1 MKKTVFFCIGLTISA
16 SLFAATGSNTKK
28 TSKAKTTVT
37 KTASTKKSA
46 STSKNANAKKETKDK
61 KNTETKK
68 NTGSKTES
76 KKGTVNSKNSKSN
89 TTKNKDTSSK
99 ETKKST
105 VSTKSTKT
113 TKETKTATARS
124 RKTETAK
131 PKRTASVVASSSWE
145 ETGNATEVSVER
157 EVANQGS
164 VMITNLNTMY
174 QNKDEN
180 INVTPRNKEV
190 ANTFEK
196 EIEERE
202 KYTHFQTGMASYYGG
217 SCHGKKTANGEIF
230 NENSLT
236 AAHKTLPFG
245 TKVKVTNLDNGKS
258 VVVRINNRG
267 PYSKGR
273 VIDLSKAAFSKI
285 ASTSKGVTRV
295 KLEVAKY
302 YNKDK
307 LKLYLL

>member
-37 KTASTKKSA
+37 KTASTKKSETKKST
-46 STSKNANAKKETKDK
+46 STSKNANAKKETKDN
-61 KNTETKK
+61 KNTENKR

-76 KKGTVNSKNSKSN
+76 KRGTVNSKNSKSN

-105 VSTKSTKT
+105 VSTKSTKSTKT
-113 TKETKTATARS
+113 TKETKTATTRS
-124 RKTETAK
+124 RETETAK

-145 ETGNATEVSVER
+145 ETGNATEMSVER
-157 EVANQGS
+157 ETVNQGS

-190 ANTFEK
+190 ADTFEK
-196 EIEERE
+196 EIEERSQ
-202 KYTHFQTGMASYYGG
+202 YTHFQTGMASYYGG
-217 SCHGKKTANGEIF
+217 SWHGKKTANGEIF

-295 KLEVAKY
+295 KLEVAK
-302 YNKDK
+302 
-307 LKLYLL
+307 

>member
-16 SLFAATGSNTKK
+16 SLFAATSSNTKK
-28 TSKAKTTVT
+28 TAKTKTTVT

-61 KNTETKK
+61 KNTENKK

-174 QNKDEN
+174 QNKGEN

-196 EIEERE
+196 EIEERSQ
-202 KYTHFQTGMASYYGG
+202 YTHFQTGMASYYGG
-217 SCHGKKTANGEIF
+217 SWHGKKTANGEIF

-245 TKVKVTNLDNGKS
+245 TRVKVTNLDNGKS

-273 VIDLSKAAFSKI
+273 IIDLSKAAFSRI
-285 ASTSKGVTRV
+285 ASISKGVTRV
-295 KLEVAKY
+295 KLEVAK
-302 YNKDK
+302 
-307 LKLYLL
+307 

>member
-28 TSKAKTTVT
+28 TAKAKMTVT
-37 KTASTKKSA
+37 KTAATKKAETKKST
-46 STSKNANAKKETKDK
+46 SNSKNANAKKETKDK
-61 KNTETKK
+61 KNTENKK

-76 KKGTVNSKNSKSN
+76 KKGTVNSKNSKNN
-89 TTKNKDTSSK
+89 TTKNKNTSK
-99 ETKKST
+99 AETKKGT
-105 VSTKSTKT
+105 VSTKSTKS
-113 TKETKTATARS
+113 TKETKTAATRS
-124 RKTETAK
+124 RKTETSK
-131 PKRTASVVASSSWE
+131 PKRTTSVAASSSWE
-145 ETGNATEVSVER
+145 ETKNAAEVTVEK
-157 EVANQGS
+157 EKASQES
-164 VMITNLNTMY
+164 VMVTNLNTIY
-174 QNKDEN
+174 QNKEEN
-180 INVTPRNKEV
+180 LNVNSKNKAV
-190 ANTFEK
+190 ADTFEK
-196 EIEERE
+196 VIEERE

-217 SCHGKKTANGEIF
+217 SWHGKKTANGEIF

-295 KLEVAKY
+295 KLEVAK
-302 YNKDK
+302 
-307 LKLYLL
+307 

>member
-16 SLFAATGSNTKK
+16 SLFAATSSNTKK

-61 KNTETKK
+61 KNTENKK

-113 TKETKTATARS
+113 TKETKTVSTRS
-124 RKTETAK
+124 RKAETAK
-131 PKRTASVVASSSWE
+131 PKRTAGVVAASSSWE
-145 ETGNATEVSVER
+145 ETKNAAEVTVEK
-157 EVANQGS
+157 EKASQGS
-164 VMITNLNTMY
+164 VMVTNLNTIY
-174 QNKDEN
+174 QNKEEN
-180 INVTPRNKEV
+180 LNVNSKNKEV
-190 ANTFEK
+190 SDTFEK
-196 EIEERE
+196 VIEERE

-217 SCHGKKTANGEIF
+217 SWHGKKTTNGEIF

-273 VIDLSKAAFSKI
+273 VIDLSKAAFSRI
-285 ASTSKGVTRV
+285 ASISKGVTRV
-295 KLEVAKY
+295 KLEVAK
-302 YNKDK
+302 
-307 LKLYLL
+307 

>member
-113 TKETKTATARS
+113 TKETKTVSTRS
-124 RKTETAK
+124 RKAETAK
-131 PKRTASVVASSSWE
+131 PKRTAGVVAASSSWE
-145 ETGNATEVSVER
+145 ETKNAAEVTVEK
-157 EVANQGS
+157 EKASQGS
-164 VMITNLNTMY
+164 VMVTNLNTIY
-174 QNKDEN
+174 QNKEEN
-180 INVTPRNKEV
+180 LNVNSKNKAV
-190 ANTFEK
+190 ADTFEK
-196 EIEERE
+196 VIEERE

-217 SCHGKKTANGEIF
+217 SWHGKKTANGEIF

-295 KLEVAKY
+295 KLEVAK
-302 YNKDK
+302 
-307 LKLYLL
+307 

>member
-113 TKETKTATARS
+113 TKETKTVSTRS
-124 RKTETAK
+124 RKAETAK
-131 PKRTASVVASSSWE
+131 PKRTAGVVAASSWE
-145 ETGNATEVSVER
+145 ETGNATEMSVER
-157 EVANQGS
+157 ETVNQGS

-190 ANTFEK
+190 ADTFEK
-196 EIEERE
+196 EIEERSQ
-202 KYTHFQTGMASYYGG
+202 YTHFQTGMASYYGG
-217 SCHGKKTANGEIF
+217 SWHGKKTANGEIF

-295 KLEVAKY
+295 KLEVAK
-302 YNKDK
+302 
-307 LKLYLL
+307 

>member
-16 SLFAATGSNTKK
+16 SLFAATSSNTKK

-61 KNTETKK
+61 KNTENKK

-196 EIEERE
+196 EIEERSQ
-202 KYTHFQTGMASYYGG
+202 YTHFQTGMASYYGG
-217 SCHGKKTANGEIF
+217 SWHGKKTANGEIF

-245 TKVKVTNLDNGKS
+245 TRVKVTNLDNGKS

-295 KLEVAKY
+295 KLEVAK
-302 YNKDK
+302 
-307 LKLYLL
+307 

>member
-61 KNTETKK
+61 KNTENKK

-164 VMITNLNTMY
+164 VMVTNLNTMY
-174 QNKDEN
+174 QNKDED

-196 EIEERE
+196 EIEERSQ
-202 KYTHFQTGMASYYGG
+202 YTHFQTGMASYYGG
-217 SCHGKKTANGEIF
+217 SWHGKKTANGEIF

-245 TKVKVTNLDNGKS
+245 TRVKVTNLDNGKS

-273 VIDLSKAAFSKI
+273 VIDLSKVAFSRI
-285 ASTSKGVTRV
+285 ASISKGVTRV
-295 KLEVAKY
+295 KLEVAK
-302 YNKDK
+302 
-307 LKLYLL
+307 

>member
-89 TTKNKDTSSK
+89 TTKNKDTSGK
-99 ETKKST
+99 ETKKGT
-105 VSTKSTKT
+105 VSTKNSKS
-113 TKETKTATARS
+113 TKETKTVSTRS
-124 RKTETAK
+124 RKTETSK
-131 PKRTASVVASSSWE
+131 PKRTTSVAASSSWE
-145 ETGNATEVSVER
+145 ETKNAAEVTVEK
-157 EVANQGS
+157 EKASQGS
-164 VMITNLNTMY
+164 VMVTNLNTIY
-174 QNKDEN
+174 QNKEEN
-180 INVTPRNKEV
+180 LNVNSKNKAV
-190 ANTFEK
+190 ADTFEK
-196 EIEERE
+196 VIEERE

-217 SCHGKKTANGEIF
+217 SWHGKKTANGEIF

-258 VVVRINNRG
+258 VVVRINDRG

-273 VIDLSKAAFSKI
+273 VIDLSKVAFSRI

-295 KLEVAKY
+295 KLEVAK
-302 YNKDK
+302 
-307 LKLYLL
+307 

>member
-16 SLFAATGSNTKK
+16 YLFAATSSNTKK
-28 TSKAKTTVT
+28 TSKAKTTVI

-89 TTKNKDTSSK
+89 TTKNKDTSGK
-99 ETKKST
+99 ETKKGT
-105 VSTKSTKT
+105 VSTKNSKS
-113 TKETKTATARS
+113 TKETKTVSTRS
-124 RKTETAK
+124 RKTETSK
-131 PKRTASVVASSSWE
+131 PKRTTSVAASSSWE
-145 ETGNATEVSVER
+145 ETKNAAEVTVEK
-157 EVANQGS
+157 EKVSQES
-164 VMITNLNTMY
+164 VMVTNLNTIY
-174 QNKDEN
+174 QNKEEN
-180 INVTPRNKEV
+180 LNVNSKNKAV
-190 ANTFEK
+190 ADTFEK
-196 EIEERE
+196 VIEERE

-217 SCHGKKTANGEIF
+217 SWHGKKTANGEIF

-295 KLEVAKY
+295 KLEVAK
-302 YNKDK
+302 
-307 LKLYLL
+307 

>member
-1 MKKTVFFCIGLTISA
+1 MKKTLFFCIGLTISA
-16 SLFAATGSNTKK
+16 SLFAAPNSNTKK
-28 TSKAKTTVT
+28 TSKAKTTVI

-89 TTKNKDTSSK
+89 TTKNKDTSGK
-99 ETKKST
+99 ETKKGT
-105 VSTKSTKT
+105 VSTKNSKS
-113 TKETKTATARS
+113 TKETKTVSTRS
-124 RKTETAK
+124 RKTETSK
-131 PKRTASVVASSSWE
+131 PKRTTSVAASSSWE
-145 ETGNATEVSVER
+145 ETKNAAEVTVEK
-157 EVANQGS
+157 EKVSQES
-164 VMITNLNTMY
+164 VMVTNLNTIY
-174 QNKDEN
+174 QNKEEN
-180 INVTPRNKEV
+180 LNVNSKNKAV
-190 ANTFEK
+190 ADTFEK
-196 EIEERE
+196 VIEERE

-217 SCHGKKTANGEIF
+217 SWHGKKTANGEIF

-295 KLEVAKY
+295 KLEVAK
-302 YNKDK
+302 
-307 LKLYLL
+307 

>member
-1 MKKTVFFCIGLTISA
+1 MKKTVFFCIGLTISD

-89 TTKNKDTSSK
+89 TTKNKDTSGK
-99 ETKKST
+99 ETKKGT
-105 VSTKSTKT
+105 VSTKNSKS
-113 TKETKTATARS
+113 TKETKTVSTRS
-124 RKTETAK
+124 RKTETSK
-131 PKRTASVVASSSWE
+131 PKRTTSVAASSSWE
-145 ETGNATEVSVER
+145 ETKNAAEVTVEK
-157 EVANQGS
+157 EKASQGS
-164 VMITNLNTMY
+164 VMVTNLNTIY
-174 QNKDEN
+174 QNKEEN
-180 INVTPRNKEV
+180 LNVNSKNKAV
-190 ANTFEK
+190 ADTFEK
-196 EIEERE
+196 VIEERE

-217 SCHGKKTANGEIF
+217 SWHGKKTANGEIF

-295 KLEVAKY
+295 KLEVAK
-302 YNKDK
+302 
-307 LKLYLL
+307 

>member
-28 TSKAKTTVT
+28 TSKAKTTAT
-37 KTASTKKSA
+37 KTASTKKSETKKST
-46 STSKNANAKKETKDK
+46 STSKNANAKKETKDN
-61 KNTETKK
+61 KNTENKR

-99 ETKKST
+99 EIKKST
-105 VSTKSTKT
+105 VSTKSTKSTKT
-113 TKETKTATARS
+113 TKETKTATTRS

-131 PKRTASVVASSSWE
+131 PKKTASVVASSSWE
-145 ETGNATEVSVER
+145 ETGNATEMSVER
-157 EVANQGS
+157 ETVNQGS

-190 ANTFEK
+190 ADTFEK
-196 EIEERE
+196 EIEERSQ
-202 KYTHFQTGMASYYGG
+202 YTHFQTGMASYYGG
-217 SCHGKKTANGEIF
+217 SWHGKKTANGEIF

-295 KLEVAKY
+295 KLEVAK
-302 YNKDK
+302 
-307 LKLYLL
+307 

>member
-16 SLFAATGSNTKK
+16 SLFAATGSNTRK
-28 TSKAKTTVT
+28 TSKAKTTAT
-37 KTASTKKSA
+37 KTASTKKSETKKST
-46 STSKNANAKKETKDK
+46 STSKNANAKKETKDN
-61 KNTETKK
+61 KNTENKR

-105 VSTKSTKT
+105 VSTKSTKSTKT
-113 TKETKTATARS
+113 TKETKTATTRS
-124 RKTETAK
+124 RETETAK

-145 ETGNATEVSVER
+145 ETGNATEMSVER
-157 EVANQGS
+157 ETVNQGS

-190 ANTFEK
+190 ADTFEK
-196 EIEERE
+196 EIEERSQ
-202 KYTHFQTGMASYYGG
+202 YTHFQTGMASYYGG
-217 SCHGKKTANGEIF
+217 SWHGKKTANGEIF

-245 TKVKVTNLDNGKS
+245 TRVKVTNLDNGKS

-273 VIDLSKAAFSKI
+273 VIDLSKAAFSRI
-285 ASTSKGVTRV
+285 ASISKGVTRV
-295 KLEVAKY
+295 KLEVAK
-302 YNKDK
+302 
-307 LKLYLL
+307 

>member
-16 SLFAATGSNTKK
+16 SLFAATSSNTKK
-28 TSKAKTTVT
+28 TAKTKTTVT

-61 KNTETKK
+61 KNTENKK

-105 VSTKSTKT
+105 VSTKSTKSTKT

-174 QNKDEN
+174 QNKDED

-196 EIEERE
+196 EIEERSQ
-202 KYTHFQTGMASYYGG
+202 YTHFQTGMASYYGG
-217 SCHGKKTANGEIF
+217 SWHGKKTANGEIF

-245 TKVKVTNLDNGKS
+245 TRVKVTNLDNGKS

-273 VIDLSKAAFSKI
+273 VIDLSKAAFSRI
-285 ASTSKGVTRV
+285 ASISKGVTRV
-295 KLEVAKY
+295 KLEVAK
-302 YNKDK
+302 
-307 LKLYLL
+307 

>member
-89 TTKNKDTSSK
+89 TTKDKDTSGK

-196 EIEERE
+196 EIEERSQ
-202 KYTHFQTGMASYYGG
+202 YTHFQTGMASYYGG
-217 SCHGKKTANGEIF
+217 SWHGKKTANGEIF

-245 TKVKVTNLDNGKS
+245 TRVKVTNLDNGKS

-295 KLEVAKY
+295 KLEVAK
-302 YNKDK
+302 
-307 LKLYLL
+307 

>member
-113 TKETKTATARS
+113 AKETKTATTRS

-131 PKRTASVVASSSWE
+131 PKRTASVVASPSWE

-174 QNKDEN
+174 QNKDED

-196 EIEERE
+196 EIEERSQ
-202 KYTHFQTGMASYYGG
+202 YTHFQTGMASYYGG
-217 SCHGKKTANGEIF
+217 SWHGKKTANGEIF

-245 TKVKVTNLDNGKS
+245 TRVKVTNLDNGKS

-295 KLEVAKY
+295 KLEVAK
-302 YNKDK
+302 
-307 LKLYLL
+307 

>member
-28 TSKAKTTVT
+28 TSKAKTTAT
-37 KTASTKKSA
+37 KTASTKKST
-46 STSKNANAKKETKDK
+46 STSKNANAKKETKDN
-61 KNTETKK
+61 KNTENKR

-76 KKGTVNSKNSKSN
+76 KKGTVNSKNSKNN

-99 ETKKST
+99 ETKKGT
-105 VSTKSTKT
+105 VS
-113 TKETKTATARS
+113 TKETKTAATGS
-124 RKTETAK
+124 RKTETTR
-131 PKRTASVVASSSWE
+131 PRRVTSTVASSSWE
-145 ETGNATEVSVER
+145 ETENAAEVTVEK
-157 EVANQGS
+157 ETASQGS
-164 VMITNLNTMY
+164 VMVTNLNTIY
-174 QNKDEN
+174 QNKEEN
-180 INVTPRNKEV
+180 LNVNSKNKAV
-190 ANTFEK
+190 ADTFEK
-196 EIEERE
+196 VIEERE

-217 SCHGKKTANGEIF
+217 SWHGKKTANGEIF

-258 VVVRINNRG
+258 VVVRINDRG

-273 VIDLSKAAFSKI
+273 VIDLSKVAFSKI

-295 KLEVAKY
+295 KLEVAK
-302 YNKDK
+302 
-307 LKLYLL
+307 

>member
-28 TSKAKTTVT
+28 TSKAKTTAT
-37 KTASTKKSA
+37 KTASTKKSETKKST
-46 STSKNANAKKETKDK
+46 STSKNANAKKETKDN
-61 KNTETKK
+61 KNTENKR

-89 TTKNKDTSSK
+89 TTKNKNTSSK
-99 ETKKST
+99 ETKKGT
-105 VSTKSTKT
+105 VSTKSTKS
-113 TKETKTATARS
+113 TKETKTAATRS
-124 RKTETAK
+124 RETETA
-131 PKRTASVVASSSWE
+131 ASVVASSSWE
-145 ETGNATEVSVER
+145 ETGNATEMSVER
-157 EVANQGS
+157 ETVNQGS

-190 ANTFEK
+190 ADTFEK
-196 EIEERE
+196 VIEERE

-217 SCHGKKTANGEIF
+217 SWHGKKTANGEIF

-285 ASTSKGVTRV
+285 ASISKGVTRV
-295 KLEVAKY
+295 KLEVAK
-302 YNKDK
+302 
-307 LKLYLL
+307 

>member
-28 TSKAKTTVT
+28 TSKAKTTAT
-37 KTASTKKSA
+37 KTASTKKSETKKST
-46 STSKNANAKKETKDK
+46 STSKNANAKKETKDN
-61 KNTETKK
+61 KNTENKR

-105 VSTKSTKT
+105 VSTKSTKSTKT
-113 TKETKTATARS
+113 TKETKTATTRS
-124 RKTETAK
+124 RETETAK

-145 ETGNATEVSVER
+145 ETGNATEMSVER
-157 EVANQGS
+157 ETVNQGS

-190 ANTFEK
+190 ADTFEK
-196 EIEERE
+196 EIEERSQ
-202 KYTHFQTGMASYYGG
+202 YTHFQTGMASYYGG
-217 SCHGKKTANGEIF
+217 SWHGKKTANGEIF

-245 TKVKVTNLDNGKS
+245 TRVKVTNLDNGKS

-285 ASTSKGVTRV
+285 ASISKGVTRV
-295 KLEVAKY
+295 KLEVAK
-302 YNKDK
+302 
-307 LKLYLL
+307 

>member
-1 MKKTVFFCIGLTISA
+1 MKKTVFFFIGLTISA

-46 STSKNANAKKETKDK
+46 STSKNANVKKETKDK

-68 NTGSKTES
+68 NTGSKIES

-89 TTKNKDTSSK
+89 TTKNKDTSGK

-113 TKETKTATARS
+113 TKETKTVSTRS
-124 RKTETAK
+124 RKAETAK
-131 PKRTASVVASSSWE
+131 PKRTASVVAASSWE
-145 ETGNATEVSVER
+145 ETKNAAEVTVEK
-157 EVANQGS
+157 EKASQES
-164 VMITNLNTMY
+164 VMVTNLNTIY
-174 QNKDEN
+174 QNKEEN
-180 INVTPRNKEV
+180 LNVNSKNKAV
-190 ANTFEK
+190 ADTFEK
-196 EIEERE
+196 VIEERE

-217 SCHGKKTANGEIF
+217 SWHGKKTANGEIF

-295 KLEVAKY
+295 KLEVAK
-302 YNKDK
+302 
-307 LKLYLL
+307 

>member
-196 EIEERE
+196 EIEERSQ
-202 KYTHFQTGMASYYGG
+202 YTHFQTGMASYYGG
-217 SCHGKKTANGEIF
+217 SWHGKKTANGEIF

-245 TKVKVTNLDNGKS
+245 TRVKVTNLDNGKS

-295 KLEVAKY
+295 KLEVAK
-302 YNKDK
+302 
-307 LKLYLL
+307 

>member
-28 TSKAKTTVT
+28 ISKAKTTAT
-37 KTASTKKSA
+37 KTASTKKSETKKST
-46 STSKNANAKKETKDK
+46 STSKNANAKKETKDN
-61 KNTETKK
+61 KNTENKR
-68 NTGSKTES
+68 NTGSKIES

-105 VSTKSTKT
+105 VSTKSTKSTKT
-113 TKETKTATARS
+113 TKETKTATTRS
-124 RKTETAK
+124 RETETAK

-145 ETGNATEVSVER
+145 ETGNATEMSVER
-157 EVANQGS
+157 ETVNQGS

-190 ANTFEK
+190 ADTFEK
-196 EIEERE
+196 EIEERSQ
-202 KYTHFQTGMASYYGG
+202 YTHFQTGMASYYGG
-217 SCHGKKTANGEIF
+217 SWHGKKTANGEIF

-245 TKVKVTNLDNGKS
+245 TRVKVTNLDNGKS

-273 VIDLSKAAFSKI
+273 VIDLSKAAFSRI
-285 ASTSKGVTRV
+285 ASISKGVTRV
-295 KLEVAKY
+295 KLEVAK
-302 YNKDK
+302 
-307 LKLYLL
+307 

>member
-196 EIEERE
+196 EIEERSQ
-202 KYTHFQTGMASYYGG
+202 YTHFQTGMASYYGG
-217 SCHGKKTANGEIF
+217 SWHGKKTANGEIF

-295 KLEVAKY
+295 KLEVAK
-302 YNKDK
+302 
-307 LKLYLL
+307 

>member
-16 SLFAATGSNTKK
+16 SLFAATSSNTKK

-61 KNTETKK
+61 KNTENKR

-164 VMITNLNTMY
+164 VMVTNLNTMY
-174 QNKDEN
+174 QNKDED

-196 EIEERE
+196 EIEERSQ
-202 KYTHFQTGMASYYGG
+202 YTHFQTGMASYYGG
-217 SCHGKKTANGEIF
+217 SWHGKKTANGEIF

-258 VVVRINNRG
+258 VVVRINDRG

-273 VIDLSKAAFSKI
+273 VIDLSKAAFSRI
-285 ASTSKGVTRV
+285 ASISKGVTRV
-295 KLEVAKY
+295 KLEVAK
-302 YNKDK
+302 
-307 LKLYLL
+307 

>member
-89 TTKNKDTSSK
+89 TTKDKDTSGK
-99 ETKKST
+99 ETKKGT
-105 VSTKSTKT
+105 VSTKNSKS
-113 TKETKTATARS
+113 TKETKTVSTRS
-124 RKTETAK
+124 RKTETSK
-131 PKRTASVVASSSWE
+131 PKRTTSVAASSSWE
-145 ETGNATEVSVER
+145 ETKNAAEVTVEK
-157 EVANQGS
+157 EKVSQES
-164 VMITNLNTMY
+164 VMVTNLNTIY
-174 QNKDEN
+174 QNKEEN
-180 INVTPRNKEV
+180 LNVNSKNKAV
-190 ANTFEK
+190 ADTFEK
-196 EIEERE
+196 VIEERE

-217 SCHGKKTANGEIF
+217 SWHGKKTANGEIF

-273 VIDLSKAAFSKI
+273 VIDLSKVAFSKI

-295 KLEVAKY
+295 KLEVAK
-302 YNKDK
+302 
-307 LKLYLL
+307 

>member
-16 SLFAATGSNTKK
+16 SLFAATSSNTKK
-28 TSKAKTTVT
+28 TAKTKTTVT

-61 KNTETKK
+61 KNTENKK

-76 KKGTVNSKNSKSN
+76 KKGTV
-89 TTKNKDTSSK
+89 
-99 ETKKST
+99 
-105 VSTKSTKT
+105 STKSTKS
-113 TKETKTATARS
+113 TKETKTATTRS
-124 RKTETAK
+124 RETETTR
-131 PKRTASVVASSSWE
+131 PRRVTSTVASSSWE
-145 ETGNATEVSVER
+145 ETENAAEVTVEK
-157 EVANQGS
+157 ETASQGS
-164 VMITNLNTMY
+164 VMVTNLNTIY
-174 QNKDEN
+174 QNKEEN
-180 INVTPRNKEV
+180 LNVNSKNKAV
-190 ANTFEK
+190 ADTFEK
-196 EIEERE
+196 VIEERE

-217 SCHGKKTANGEIF
+217 SWHGKKTANGEIF

-258 VVVRINNRG
+258 VVVRINDRG

-273 VIDLSKAAFSKI
+273 VIDLSKVAFSKI

-295 KLEVAKY
+295 KLEVAK
-302 YNKDK
+302 
-307 LKLYLL
+307 

>member
-61 KNTETKK
+61 KNTENKK

-105 VSTKSTKT
+105 VSTKSTKSTKT

-174 QNKDEN
+174 QNKDED

-196 EIEERE
+196 EIEERSQ
-202 KYTHFQTGMASYYGG
+202 YTHFQTGMASYYGG
-217 SCHGKKTANGEIF
+217 SWHGKKTANGEIF

-245 TKVKVTNLDNGKS
+245 TRVKVTNLDNGKS

-273 VIDLSKAAFSKI
+273 VIDLSKAAFSRI
-285 ASTSKGVTRV
+285 ASISKGVTRV
-295 KLEVAKY
+295 KLEVAK
-302 YNKDK
+302 
-307 LKLYLL
+307 

>member
-28 TSKAKTTVT
+28 TSKAKTTAT
-37 KTASTKKSA
+37 KTASTKKSETKKST
-46 STSKNANAKKETKDK
+46 STSKNANAKKETKDN
-61 KNTETKK
+61 KNTENKR

-105 VSTKSTKT
+105 VSTKSTKST
-113 TKETKTATARS
+113 KTKKETKTATTRS
-124 RKTETAK
+124 RETETAK

-145 ETGNATEVSVER
+145 ETGNATEMSVER
-157 EVANQGS
+157 ETVNQGS

-196 EIEERE
+196 EIEERSQ
-202 KYTHFQTGMASYYGG
+202 YTHFQTGMASYYGG
-217 SCHGKKTANGEIF
+217 SWHGKKTANGEIF

-245 TKVKVTNLDNGKS
+245 TRVKVTNLDNGKS

-273 VIDLSKAAFSKI
+273 VIDLSKAAFSRI
-285 ASTSKGVTRV
+285 ASISKGVTRV
-295 KLEVAKY
+295 KLEVAK
-302 YNKDK
+302 
-307 LKLYLL
+307 

>member
-89 TTKNKDTSSK
+89 TTKNKDTSGK
-99 ETKKST
+99 ETKKGT
-105 VSTKSTKT
+105 VSTKNSKS
-113 TKETKTATARS
+113 TKETKTVSTRS
-124 RKTETAK
+124 RKTETSK
-131 PKRTASVVASSSWE
+131 PKRTTSVAASSSWE
-145 ETGNATEVSVER
+145 ETKNAAEVTVEK
-157 EVANQGS
+157 EKASQGS
-164 VMITNLNTMY
+164 VMVTNLNTIY
-174 QNKDEN
+174 QNKEEN
-180 INVTPRNKEV
+180 LNVNSKNKEV
-190 ANTFEK
+190 SDTFEK
-196 EIEERE
+196 VIEERE

-217 SCHGKKTANGEIF
+217 SWHGKKTANGEIF

-295 KLEVAKY
+295 KLEVAK
-302 YNKDK
+302 
-307 LKLYLL
+307 